1 MKQIIIITGHNNFAS
16 GILSSL
22 TMIAGSK
29 DNIYAVDFLIKIKRY
44 YLSVI

>member
-22 TMIAGSK
+22 NMIAGSK
-29 DNIYAVDFLIKIKRY
+29 DNIYAVDFLNDDNDSS
-44 YLSVI
+44 L